1 METVKANFLKLPNGS
16 LVPASD
22 ADKELLDKI
31 KSGQIVTLIYSRMR
45 NYQFHKKWWALV
57 SFAFDYWEPPEIEPD
72 PEKKWMKSVTPE
84 KSMERF
90 RKDLTIMAGY
100 YDATYR
106 VDGSVRIEA
115 KSISFGSMSE
125 DEFEKLYSATV
136 DVVLKHV
143 CTQFTGK
150 MLDEVV
156 DQVLSFAA

>member
-1 METVKANFLKLPNGS
+1 VGTVIAHFVKHPGGS
-16 LVPASD
+16 FVPATD
-22 ADKELLDKI
+22 EDKAFADKIGAGE
-31 KSGQIVTLIYSRMR
+31 IVKLKMTRAR
-45 NYQFHKKWWALV
+45 NYQFHKKYFSLLNL
-57 SFAFDYWEPPEIEPD
+57 AFDFFEPPPIPGD
-72 PEKKWMKSVTPE
+72 PEKKWMKDVVPE
-84 KSMERF
+84 KNFERF
-90 RKDLTIMAGY
+90 RKDIAILAGY

-125 DEFEKLYSATV
+125 DEFERLYSATV